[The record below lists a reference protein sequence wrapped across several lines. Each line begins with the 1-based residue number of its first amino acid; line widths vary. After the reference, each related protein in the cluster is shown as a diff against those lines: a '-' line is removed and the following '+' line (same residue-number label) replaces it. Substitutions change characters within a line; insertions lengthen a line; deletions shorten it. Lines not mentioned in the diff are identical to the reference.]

1 MAKADAWGAPGGTA
15 FERREARGDGLAG
28 NTRLI
33 AEPAYRRLLA
43 AEPLLRRSIP
53 ALIILFLVVIA
64 ALRVLSLM
72 NERDEVERDT
82 RAILS
87 LAAGQMASAIAADPN
102 AASTGALDLL
112 ENAGRLGAMGRSHV
126 LAITDDAFK
135 IIAVS
140 PLSTGWQGR
149 SLDSLVQGGQPLFM
163 FGERAGVMNVSI
175 AGQNWYAA
183 VSLTASRK
191 NAAAVLVPQEA
202 VFDSWR
208 KTVSLNVTLF
218 VLTAG
223 VLIIILYAYFG
234 QAARAQAADRI
245 YLEAHQRIDMA
256 LVRGR
261 CGLWDWDMVRGK
273 MYWSRSMYDMLGYE
287 PCDTMLS
294 FGEVDEIIHP
304 EDGDLFDLANRI
316 VEREIDHIDQVFRM
330 RHADGQWVWMRARA
344 QVIDPEAPEIQLI
357 GIAVDV
363 TEQRHLALRSEAAD
377 LRLRT
382 AIENINESFVLWDAS
397 EHLIMCNS
405 KFQKD
410 NGLSDRDVMPGAART
425 ALEEHM
431 LAFAS
436 ERRLANSNGP
446 QGGVTLERQ
455 LADGR
460 WLQVNEL
467 RTRDG
472 GTVSVGSDITQIK
485 LHQEKLVDSERR
497 LMATIHDLS
506 LARRAEEERARELVE
521 LNRKYMKETERAEA
535 ANRAKSEFLANMS
548 HELRTPLNAII
559 GFSEL
564 MEQGLF
570 GPLGSPRY
578 EEYATDIN
586 GSGKYLLGV
595 INDILDM
602 SKIEAGQFSV
612 DREEID
618 LCPLIKE
625 TVRVVSLQAAEKS
638 ITVETRIAEFDAALR
653 RPARDQADRHQP
665 AVERGEVHRTGRPH
679 FGQGAQHLRRVG
691 ADHRGQWLR
700 HPQGSA
706 GQARPA
712 VRAGAEP
719 VFQEPCRI
727 WPRPGHLALAGR
739 TAGRRAEDPLDRRRR
754 HHRVGA
760 HPGEEGAASG
770 EGSGLK
776 LSFDGGLIYN
786 RPHFHDLSA
795 AKFVDHVLG
804 ERHSPAVYVQA
815 KEPSPWPA
823 VEGDPARYVGRIG
836 DEHPDIKIEVR
847 NVLEVPLQ
855 HFAITRQADPPAIVD
870 RFVVHE
876 LPELRPILAVQA
888 GDVVAVDIGEIDFGH
903 GNRPIFPQAP
913 AACAAG
919 AGSRGHCMPSSSLPD
934 GR

>member
-1 MAKADAWGAPGGTA
+1 MAKADAWGAPGGMVFA
-15 FERREARGDGLAG
+15 RRETRSDGLAG

-33 AEPAYRRLLA
+33 AEPAYKRLLA

-53 ALIILFLVVIA
+53 ALIIIFLLVIA

-72 NERDEVERDT
+72 NERDDVERDAK
-82 RAILS
+82 AILT
-87 LAAGQMASAIAADPN
+87 LAAGQLASSLATTSDTVP
-102 AASTGALDLL
+102 GAVQDLL
-112 ENAGRLGAMGRSHV
+112 ETTSRQGAMGRSHV
-126 LAITDDAFK
+126 LVITDAAFR
-135 IIAVS
+135 ITAVTPRS
-140 PLSTGWQGR
+140 MPWQGH
-149 SLDSLVQGGQPLFM
+149 SLDGLVQGGQPLFM
-163 FGERAGVMNVSI
+163 FGDRAGVMEVNI
-175 AGQNWYAA
+175 GGRDWYAA
-183 VSLTASRK
+183 VSVAKDRK
-191 NAAAVLVPQEA
+191 GAAAALVPQEA
-202 VFDSWR
+202 VFDTWR

-304 EDGDLFDLANRI
+304 EDGDLFELANRI
-316 VEREIDHIDQVFRM
+316 VAREIDHIDQVFRM

-344 QVIDPEAPEIQLI
+344 QVMDPEAPEIQLI

-382 AIENINESFVLWDAS
+382 AIENINESFVLWDSAQR
-397 EHLIMCNS
+397 LIMCNS
-405 KFQKD
+405 KYQQD
-410 NGLSDRDVMPGAART
+410 NGLSDRDVMPGVTRAS
-425 ALEEHM
+425 LEGRM

-436 ERRLANSNGP
+436 ERRLANTNGP
-446 QGGVTLERQ
+446 QGGATFERQ
-455 LADGR
+455 LSDGR

-506 LARRAEEERARELVE
+506 LARRAEEERSRELVD

-570 GPLGSPRY
+570 GPLGSARY

-586 GSGKYLLGV
+586 SSGKYLLGV

-602 SKIEAGQFSV
+602 SKIEAGQFSL
-612 DREEID
+612 DQEQID
-618 LCPLIKE
+618 LGPLISE
-625 TVRVVSLQAAEKS
+625 TVRVVSLQAAQKA
-638 ITVETRIAEFDAALR
+638 ITVETRIADALSLF
-653 RPARDQADRHQP
+653 ADRRAIKQIVINLLSN
-665 AVERGEVHRTGRPH
+665 AVKFTGQGGHISVRARNTSGALVLTIEDNGCGIPKEALGKLGRPFEQVQNQFSKNH
-679 FGQGAQHLRRVG
+679 A
-691 ADHRGQWLR
+691 
-700 HPQGSA
+700 
-706 GQARPA
+706 
-712 VRAGAEP
+712 
-719 VFQEPCRI
+719 
-727 WPRPGHLALAGR
+727 
-739 TAGRRAEDPLDRRRR
+739 
-754 HHRVGA
+754 
-760 HPGEEGAASG
+760 
-770 EGSGLK
+770 GSGLG
-776 LSFDGGLIYN
+776 LAISRSLAELQGGALKI
-786 RPHFHDLSA
+786 RSTEGVGTIVSVRIPVKKA
-795 AKFVDHVLG
+795 P
-804 ERHSPAVYVQA
+804 PAV
-815 KEPSPWPA
+815 K
-823 VEGDPARYVGRIG
+823 
-836 DEHPDIKIEVR
+836 
-847 NVLEVPLQ
+847 
-855 HFAITRQADPPAIVD
+855 
-870 RFVVHE
+870 
-876 LPELRPILAVQA
+876 
-888 GDVVAVDIGEIDFGH
+888 
-903 GNRPIFPQAP
+903 
-913 AACAAG
+913 AAA
-919 AGSRGHCMPSSSLPD
+919 
-934 GR
+934 

>member
-1 MAKADAWGAPGGTA
+1 MAKADAWGAPEGMA
-15 FERREARGDGLAG
+15 FERRKARGDGLAG

-53 ALIILFLVVIA
+53 ALIIIFLIVIA

-72 NERDEVERDT
+72 NERDEAERDGK
-82 RAILS
+82 AVLG
-87 LAAGQMASAIAADPN
+87 LAAGQMANAISADPT
-102 AASTGALDLL
+102 AASSGAIDLL
-112 ENAGRLGAMGRSHV
+112 ESTSRQGAMGRSHV
-126 LAITDDAFK
+126 LVITDSAFK

-149 SLDSLVQGGQPLFM
+149 SLDSLVLDGQPLFM
-163 FGERAGVMNVSI
+163 FGDRAGVMDVSI
-175 AGQNWYAA
+175 GGQDWYAA
-183 VSLTASRK
+183 VSLTRDRK

-202 VFDSWR
+202 AFDNWR

-234 QAARAQAADRI
+234 QASRAQTADRI

-287 PCDTMLS
+287 PCNSMLS
-294 FGEVDEIIHP
+294 FGEVDDIIHP
-304 EDGDLFDLANRI
+304 EDGDLFELANKI

-382 AIENINESFVLWDAS
+382 AIENINESFVLWDAAQR
-397 EHLIMCNS
+397 LIMCNS
-405 KFQKD
+405 KYQKD
-410 NGLSDRDVMPGAART
+410 NGLSDRDVMPGAAR
-425 ALEEHM
+425 AVLEDRM

-436 ERRLANSNGP
+436 ERRLANTNGP
-446 QGGVTLERQ
+446 QGGATFERQ
-455 LADGR
+455 LSDGR

-506 LARRAEEERARELVE
+506 LARRAEEERAKELVE
-521 LNRKYMKETERAEA
+521 LNREYMKETERAEA

-578 EEYATDIN
+578 EEYANDIN

-618 LCPLIKE
+618 LCPLIRE
-625 TVRVVSLQAAEKS
+625 TVRVISLQAAEKS
-638 ITVETRIAEFDAALR
+638 ITVETRIADTMTLF
-653 RPARDQADRHQP
+653 ADRRAIKQIAINLLSN
-665 AVERGEVHRTGRPH
+665 AVKFTGQGGHISVRARNTSGALVLTIEDNGCGIPKEALSKLGRPFEQVQNQFSKNH
-679 FGQGAQHLRRVG
+679 A
-691 ADHRGQWLR
+691 
-700 HPQGSA
+700 
-706 GQARPA
+706 
-712 VRAGAEP
+712 
-719 VFQEPCRI
+719 
-727 WPRPGHLALAGR
+727 
-739 TAGRRAEDPLDRRRR
+739 
-754 HHRVGA
+754 
-760 HPGEEGAASG
+760 
-770 EGSGLK
+770 GSGLG
-776 LSFDGGLIYN
+776 LAISRSLAELQGGALKI
-786 RPHFHDLSA
+786 RSTEGVGTIVSVRIPV
-795 AKFVDHVLG
+795 KK
-804 ERHSPAVYVQA
+804 PA
-815 KEPSPWPA
+815 
-823 VEGDPARYVGRIG
+823 
-836 DEHPDIKIEVR
+836 
-847 NVLEVPLQ
+847 
-855 HFAITRQADPPAIVD
+855 
-870 RFVVHE
+870 
-876 LPELRPILAVQA
+876 LAVK
-888 GDVVAVDIGEIDFGH
+888 
-903 GNRPIFPQAP
+903 
-913 AACAAG
+913 AAA
-919 AGSRGHCMPSSSLPD
+919 
-934 GR
+934 

>member
-1 MAKADAWGAPGGTA
+1 MAKADAWGAPGGKA
-15 FERREARGDGLAG
+15 FARRKARSDGLAG

-33 AEPAYRRLLA
+33 AEPTYQRLLA
-43 AEPLLRRSIP
+43 AEPFLRRSIP
-53 ALIILFLVVIA
+53 ALIVIFLIVIA
-64 ALRVLSLM
+64 ALRFLSLM
-72 NERDEVERDT
+72 NEHDQIERDA
-82 RAILS
+82 RAVLA
-87 LAAGQMASAIAADPN
+87 LAAGQMAQAITADPN
-102 AASTGALDLL
+102 AAGANAISLL
-112 ENAGRLGAMGRSHV
+112 ESTSRQGAMSRAHV
-126 LAITDDAFK
+126 LAITDANFK
-135 IIAVS
+135 VIAVS

-149 SLDSLVQGGQPLFM
+149 TLDSVVLGGQPLFM
-163 FGERAGVMNVSI
+163 FGDRAGVMDVSI
-175 AGQNWYAA
+175 AGQDWFAA
-183 VSLTASRK
+183 VSLSGDRK
-191 NAAAVLVPQEA
+191 HAAAVLVPQEA
-202 VFDSWR
+202 VFDNWR
-208 KTVSLNVTLF
+208 KSMSLNVTLF

-223 VLIIILYAYFG
+223 VLIVILYAYFG

-287 PCDTMLS
+287 PCDSMLS

-304 EDGDLFDLANRI
+304 EDGDLFELANRI

-377 LRLRT
+377 MRLRT

-397 EHLIMCNS
+397 ERLIMCNS

-410 NGLSDRDVMPGAART
+410 NGLSDRDVVPGVGRD
-425 ALEEHM
+425 ALEERM

-436 ERRLANSNGP
+436 ERRLANANGP
-446 QGGVTLERQ
+446 HGGVTLERQ

-472 GTVSVGSDITQIK
+472 GIVSVGSDITQIK

-506 LARRAEEERARELVE
+506 LARRAEEERSSELVE

-564 MEQGLF
+564 MQQGLF
-570 GPLGSPRY
+570 GPLGSERY

-602 SKIEAGQFSV
+602 SKIEAGQFSL

-618 LCPLIKE
+618 LCPLIRE
-625 TVRVVSLQAAEKS
+625 TVRVISLQAAEKS
-638 ITVETRIAEFDAALR
+638 INVETRIADAMR
-653 RPARDQADRHQP
+653 VYADRRAIKQIAINLLSN
-665 AVERGEVHRTGRPH
+665 AVKFTGQGGKITVRARNTSGALLLTIEDNGCGIPKQALSKLGRPFEQVQNQFSKNH
-679 FGQGAQHLRRVG
+679 
-691 ADHRGQWLR
+691 
-700 HPQGSA
+700 
-706 GQARPA
+706 
-712 VRAGAEP
+712 
-719 VFQEPCRI
+719 
-727 WPRPGHLALAGR
+727 
-739 TAGRRAEDPLDRRRR
+739 T
-754 HHRVGA
+754 
-760 HPGEEGAASG
+760 
-770 EGSGLK
+770 GSGLG
-776 LSFDGGLIYN
+776 LAISRSLAELQGGALKI
-786 RPHFHDLSA
+786 RST
-795 AKFVDHVLG
+795 
-804 ERHSPAVYVQA
+804 
-815 KEPSPWPA
+815 
-823 VEGDPARYVGRIG
+823 EGVGTIVSVRI
-836 DEHPDIKIEVR
+836 
-847 NVLEVPLQ
+847 PLKK
-855 HFAITRQADPPAIVD
+855 
-870 RFVVHE
+870 
-876 LPELRPILAVQA
+876 
-888 GDVVAVDIGEIDFGH
+888 
-903 GNRPIFPQAP
+903 AP
-913 AACAAG
+913 AAVKAA
-919 AGSRGHCMPSSSLPD
+919 A
-934 GR
+934 

>member
-1 MAKADAWGAPGGTA
+1 MAKTDAWGAPGGKVFA
-15 FERREARGDGLAG
+15 RREARRDGLAG

-33 AEPAYRRLLA
+33 AEPAYQRLLA
-43 AEPLLRRSIP
+43 AEPLLRRLIP
-53 ALIILFLVVIA
+53 ALIIIFLVVIA

-72 NERDEVERDT
+72 NERDDVARN
-82 RAILS
+82 AKAVLA
-87 LAAGQMASAIAADPN
+87 LAADQMAHAITADPS
-102 AASTGALDLL
+102 AAAATAMDLL
-112 ENAGRLGAMGRSHV
+112 ESTSRQGAMGRSHV
-126 LAITDDAFK
+126 VAITDDAFK

-149 SLDSLVQGGQPLFM
+149 SLDSLVLGGQPLFM
-163 FGERAGVMNVSI
+163 FGNRAGVMNVSI
-175 AGQNWYAA
+175 GGQDWFAA
-183 VSLTASRK
+183 VSLSGSRK
-191 NAAAVLVPQEA
+191 NAAAVLVPKEA

-287 PCDTMLS
+287 PCDSMLS

-304 EDGDLFDLANRI
+304 EDGDLFELANRI

-377 LRLRT
+377 MRLRT
-382 AIENINESFVLWDAS
+382 AIENINESFVLWDAA
-397 EHLIMCNS
+397 ERLIMCNS
-405 KFQKD
+405 KFQQD
-410 NGLSDRDVMPGAART
+410 NGLSDRDVLPGAAR
-425 ALEEHM
+425 AVLEERM

-436 ERRLANSNGP
+436 ERRLANANGP
-446 QGGVTLERQ
+446 HGGVTLERQ
-455 LADGR
+455 LSDGR

-472 GTVSVGSDITQIK
+472 GIVSVGSDITQIK

-506 LARRAEEERARELVE
+506 LARRAEEERAKELVE

-564 MEQGLF
+564 MEQRLF

-578 EEYATDIN
+578 EEYASDIN

-602 SKIEAGQFSV
+602 SKIEAGQFSL

-625 TVRVVSLQAAEKS
+625 TVRVISLQAAEKA
-638 ITVETRIAEFDAALR
+638 ITVDTRIADSMRLYADRRAIKQIAINLLSNAVKFTGQGGRITVRARNASGALVLTIEDNGCGIPKAAL
-653 RPARDQADRHQP
+653 
-665 AVERGEVHRTGRPH
+665 GKLGRPFEQVQNQFSKNH
-679 FGQGAQHLRRVG
+679 
-691 ADHRGQWLR
+691 
-700 HPQGSA
+700 
-706 GQARPA
+706 
-712 VRAGAEP
+712 
-719 VFQEPCRI
+719 
-727 WPRPGHLALAGR
+727 
-739 TAGRRAEDPLDRRRR
+739 T
-754 HHRVGA
+754 
-760 HPGEEGAASG
+760 
-770 EGSGLK
+770 GSGLG
-776 LSFDGGLIYN
+776 LAISRSLAELQGGAL
-786 RPHFHDLSA
+786 
-795 AKFVDHVLG
+795 
-804 ERHSPAVYVQA
+804 
-815 KEPSPWPA
+815 
-823 VEGDPARYVGRIG
+823 
-836 DEHPDIKIEVR
+836 KIRSTE
-847 NVLEVPLQ
+847 
-855 HFAITRQADPPAIVD
+855 
-870 RFVVHE
+870 
-876 LPELRPILAVQA
+876 
-888 GDVVAVDIGEIDFGH
+888 
-903 GNRPIFPQAP
+903 
-913 AACAAG
+913 G
-919 AGSRGHCMPSSSLPD
+919 AGTIVSVRIPLKKSPPSVKAAA
-934 GR
+934 

>member
-1 MAKADAWGAPGGTA
+1 MAKADAWGAPGGTVFA
-15 FERREARGDGLAG
+15 HRETRGDGLAG

-53 ALIILFLVVIA
+53 VLIITFLIVIA

-72 NERDEVERDT
+72 NERDDVERNAK
-82 RAILS
+82 AILTLASGQLASS
-87 LAAGQMASAIAADPN
+87 LATTSETVPGAIQ
-102 AASTGALDLL
+102 DLL
-112 ENAGRLGAMGRSHV
+112 ETTSRQGAMGRSHV
-126 LAITDDAFK
+126 LVITDSAFK
-135 IIAVS
+135 IVAVTPRS
-140 PLSTGWQGR
+140 MPWQGH
-149 SLDSLVQGGQPLFM
+149 SLDGLVEGGQPLFM
-163 FGERAGVMNVSI
+163 FGDRAGVMDVNI
-175 AGQNWYAA
+175 DGRDWYAA
-183 VSLTASRK
+183 VSLANGGKGAS
-191 NAAAVLVPQEA
+191 AALVPQDA
-202 VFDSWR
+202 VFDAWR

-223 VLIIILYAYFG
+223 VLIVILYAYFG

-273 MYWSRSMYDMLGYE
+273 MYWSRSMYDMLGYK

-294 FGEVDEIIHP
+294 FGEVDQIIHP
-304 EDGDLFDLANRI
+304 EDGDLFELANRI
-316 VEREIDHIDQVFRM
+316 VAREIDHIDQVFRM

-382 AIENINESFVLWDAS
+382 AIENINESFVLWDS
-397 EHLIMCNS
+397 TQRLIMCNS
-405 KFQKD
+405 KYQQD
-410 NGLSDRDVMPGAART
+410 NGLSDRDVMPGTARA
-425 ALEEHM
+425 ALEERM

-436 ERRLANSNGP
+436 ERRLAHTSGL
-446 QGGVTLERQ
+446 QGGATFERQ

-467 RTRDG
+467 KTRDG
-472 GTVSVGSDITQIK
+472 GIVSVGSDITQIK

-506 LARRAEEERARELVE
+506 LARRAEEERSRELVD

-570 GPLGSPRY
+570 GPLGSERY

-586 GSGKYLLGV
+586 SSGKYLLGV

-602 SKIEAGQFSV
+602 SKIEAGQFSL

-618 LCPLIKE
+618 LGPLISE
-625 TVRVVSLQAAEKS
+625 TVRVVSLQAAQKA
-638 ITVETRIAEFDAALR
+638 ITVETRIADALTLV
-653 RPARDQADRHQP
+653 ADRRAIKQIVINLLSN
-665 AVERGEVHRTGRPH
+665 AVKFTGQGGHISVRARNTSGALVLTIEDNGCGIPKEALGKLGRPFEQVQNQFSKSH
-679 FGQGAQHLRRVG
+679 A
-691 ADHRGQWLR
+691 
-700 HPQGSA
+700 
-706 GQARPA
+706 
-712 VRAGAEP
+712 
-719 VFQEPCRI
+719 
-727 WPRPGHLALAGR
+727 
-739 TAGRRAEDPLDRRRR
+739 
-754 HHRVGA
+754 
-760 HPGEEGAASG
+760 
-770 EGSGLK
+770 GSGLG
-776 LSFDGGLIYN
+776 LAISRSLAELQGGALKI
-786 RPHFHDLSA
+786 RSSEGVGTIVSVRIPV
-795 AKFVDHVLG
+795 K
-804 ERHSPAVYVQA
+804 RAV
-815 KEPSPWPA
+815 
-823 VEGDPARYVGRIG
+823 
-836 DEHPDIKIEVR
+836 
-847 NVLEVPLQ
+847 
-855 HFAITRQADPPAIVD
+855 
-870 RFVVHE
+870 
-876 LPELRPILAVQA
+876 LAVK
-888 GDVVAVDIGEIDFGH
+888 VA
-903 GNRPIFPQAP
+903 A
-913 AACAAG
+913 
-919 AGSRGHCMPSSSLPD
+919 
-934 GR
+934 

>member
-1 MAKADAWGAPGGTA
+1 MAKTDAWGAPGGKA
-15 FERREARGDGLAG
+15 FARREARSDGLAG
-28 NTRLI
+28 NARLI
-33 AEPAYRRLLA
+33 AEPAYQRLLA

-53 ALIILFLVVIA
+53 ALIVIFLIVIA
-64 ALRVLSLM
+64 ALRFLSLV
-72 NERDEVERDT
+72 NERDEVERET
-82 RAILS
+82 KAVLS
-87 LAAGQMASAIAADPN
+87 LAAGQMAQAITADPSAAGAN
-102 AASTGALDLL
+102 AVDLL
-112 ENAGRLGAMGRSHV
+112 ETTSRQGAMGRSHV
-126 LAITDDAFK
+126 LAITDGAFK

-149 SLDSLVQGGQPLFM
+149 PLDSLVLGGQPLFM
-163 FGERAGVMNVSI
+163 FGDRAGVMDVSI
-175 AGQNWYAA
+175 GGKDWFAA
-183 VSLTASRK
+183 VSLTGDRK
-191 NAAAVLVPQEA
+191 NAAAVLVPKEA
-202 VFDSWR
+202 VFDGWR

-223 VLIIILYAYFG
+223 VLIVILYAYFG

-304 EDGDLFDLANRI
+304 DDGDLFELANRI

-377 LRLRT
+377 MRLRT
-382 AIENINESFVLWDAS
+382 AIENINESFVLWDAA
-397 EHLIMCNS
+397 ERLIMCNS

-410 NGLSDRDVMPGAART
+410 NGLSDRDVVPGATRDM
-425 ALEEHM
+425 LEERM

-436 ERRLANSNGP
+436 ERRLANANGP
-446 QGGVTLERQ
+446 HGGVTLERQ

-472 GTVSVGSDITQIK
+472 GIVSVGSDITQIK

-506 LARRAEEERARELVE
+506 LARRAEEERAKELVE

-564 MEQGLF
+564 MEQRLF
-570 GPLGSPRY
+570 GPLGSERY
-578 EEYATDIN
+578 EEYASDIN

-602 SKIEAGQFSV
+602 SKIEAGQFSL

-625 TVRVVSLQAAEKS
+625 TVRVISLQAAEKS
-638 ITVETRIAEFDAALR
+638 ITVETRIADSMRLY
-653 RPARDQADRHQP
+653 ADRRAIKQIAINLLSN
-665 AVERGEVHRTGRPH
+665 AVKFTGQGGHITVRARSASGALVLTIEDNGCGIPKQALSKLGRPFEQVQNQFSKNH
-679 FGQGAQHLRRVG
+679 
-691 ADHRGQWLR
+691 
-700 HPQGSA
+700 
-706 GQARPA
+706 
-712 VRAGAEP
+712 
-719 VFQEPCRI
+719 
-727 WPRPGHLALAGR
+727 
-739 TAGRRAEDPLDRRRR
+739 T
-754 HHRVGA
+754 
-760 HPGEEGAASG
+760 
-770 EGSGLK
+770 GSGLG
-776 LSFDGGLIYN
+776 LAISRSLAELQGGALKI
-786 RPHFHDLSA
+786 RSTEGVGTIVSVRIPLKKAPPTVKA
-795 AKFVDHVLG
+795 A
-804 ERHSPAVYVQA
+804 A
-815 KEPSPWPA
+815 
-823 VEGDPARYVGRIG
+823 
-836 DEHPDIKIEVR
+836 
-847 NVLEVPLQ
+847 
-855 HFAITRQADPPAIVD
+855 
-870 RFVVHE
+870 
-876 LPELRPILAVQA
+876 
-888 GDVVAVDIGEIDFGH
+888 
-903 GNRPIFPQAP
+903 
-913 AACAAG
+913 
-919 AGSRGHCMPSSSLPD
+919 
-934 GR
+934 

>member
-15 FERREARGDGLAG
+15 FARRETRSDGLAG

-53 ALIILFLVVIA
+53 VLIITFLIVIA

-72 NERDEVERDT
+72 NERDDVERNAK
-82 RAILS
+82 AILT
-87 LAAGQMASAIAADPN
+87 LAAGQLASSLATTSDTVPGAIQ
-102 AASTGALDLL
+102 DLL
-112 ENAGRLGAMGRSHV
+112 ETTSRQGAMGRSHV
-126 LAITDDAFK
+126 LVITDSAFK
-135 IIAVS
+135 IVAVTPRS
-140 PLSTGWQGR
+140 MPWQGH
-149 SLDSLVQGGQPLFM
+149 SLDGLVEGGQPLFM
-163 FGERAGVMNVSI
+163 FGDRAGVMDVNI
-175 AGQNWYAA
+175 DGRDWYAA
-183 VSLTASRK
+183 VSLANGGKGAS
-191 NAAAVLVPQEA
+191 AALVPQDA
-202 VFDSWR
+202 VFDAWR

-273 MYWSRSMYDMLGYE
+273 MYWSRSMYDMLGYK

-294 FGEVDEIIHP
+294 FGEVDQIIHP
-304 EDGDLFDLANRI
+304 EDGDLFVLANRI
-316 VEREIDHIDQVFRM
+316 VAREIDHIDQVFRM
-330 RHADGQWVWMRARA
+330 RHSDGQWVWMRARA

-382 AIENINESFVLWDAS
+382 AIENINESFVLWDS
-397 EHLIMCNS
+397 TQRLIMCNS
-405 KFQKD
+405 KYQQD
-410 NGLSDRDVMPGAART
+410 NGLSDRDVMPGTARAT
-425 ALEEHM
+425 LEERM

-436 ERRLANSNGP
+436 ERRLANTSGL
-446 QGGVTLERQ
+446 QGGATFERQ

-467 RTRDG
+467 KTRDG
-472 GTVSVGSDITQIK
+472 GIVSVGSDITQIK

-506 LARRAEEERARELVE
+506 LARRAEEERSRELVD

-570 GPLGSPRY
+570 GPLGSERY

-586 GSGKYLLGV
+586 SSGKYLLGV

-602 SKIEAGQFSV
+602 SKIEAGQFSL

-618 LCPLIKE
+618 LGPLISE
-625 TVRVVSLQAAEKS
+625 TVRVVSLQAAQKA
-638 ITVETRIAEFDAALR
+638 ITVETRIADALTLV
-653 RPARDQADRHQP
+653 ADRRAIKQIVINLLSN
-665 AVERGEVHRTGRPH
+665 AVKFTGQGGHISVRARNTSGALVLTIEDNGCGIPKDALGKLGRPFEQVQNQFSKSH
-679 FGQGAQHLRRVG
+679 A
-691 ADHRGQWLR
+691 
-700 HPQGSA
+700 
-706 GQARPA
+706 
-712 VRAGAEP
+712 
-719 VFQEPCRI
+719 
-727 WPRPGHLALAGR
+727 
-739 TAGRRAEDPLDRRRR
+739 
-754 HHRVGA
+754 
-760 HPGEEGAASG
+760 
-770 EGSGLK
+770 GSGLG
-776 LSFDGGLIYN
+776 LAISRSLAELQGGALKI
-786 RPHFHDLSA
+786 RST
-795 AKFVDHVLG
+795 
-804 ERHSPAVYVQA
+804 
-815 KEPSPWPA
+815 
-823 VEGDPARYVGRIG
+823 EGVGTIVSVRI
-836 DEHPDIKIEVR
+836 PVKK
-847 NVLEVPLQ
+847 
-855 HFAITRQADPPAIVD
+855 ATPAI
-870 RFVVHE
+870 R
-876 LPELRPILAVQA
+876 
-888 GDVVAVDIGEIDFGH
+888 
-903 GNRPIFPQAP
+903 
-913 AACAAG
+913 AAA
-919 AGSRGHCMPSSSLPD
+919 
-934 GR
+934 

>member
-1 MAKADAWGAPGGTA
+1 MAKADAWGAPGGKA
-15 FERREARGDGLAG
+15 FARRRARGDGLAG

-33 AEPAYRRLLA
+33 AEPAYQRLLA

-53 ALIILFLVVIA
+53 ALIIIFLIVIA
-64 ALRVLSLM
+64 ALRFLSLM
-72 NERDEVERDT
+72 NEHDEIERDSK
-82 RAILS
+82 AVLA
-87 LAAGQMASAIAADPN
+87 LAAGQMAHAVTADPSLAGVN
-102 AASTGALDLL
+102 ATDLL
-112 ENAGRLGAMGRSHV
+112 QDTSRQGAMGRAHV
-126 LAITDDAFK
+126 LAITDASFK
-135 IIAVS
+135 ILAVS

-149 SLDSLVQGGQPLFM
+149 TLDSLVLGGQPLFI
-163 FGERAGVMNVSI
+163 FGDRAGVMAVCI
-175 AGQNWYAA
+175 AGQDWFAA
-183 VSLTASRK
+183 VSLSGDRK
-191 NAAAVLVPQEA
+191 YAAAVLVPQQA
-202 VFDSWR
+202 VFESWR
-208 KTVSLNVTLF
+208 KSMSLNVTLF

-223 VLIIILYAYFG
+223 VLIVILYAYFG

-304 EDGDLFDLANRI
+304 DDGDLFDLANRI

-377 LRLRT
+377 MRLRT
-382 AIENINESFVLWDAS
+382 AIENINESFVLWDAAS
-397 EHLIMCNS
+397 RLIMCNS

-410 NGLSDRDVMPGAART
+410 NGLSDRDVVPGTGRDF
-425 ALEEHM
+425 LEERM

-436 ERRLANSNGP
+436 DRRLANANGP
-446 QGGVTLERQ
+446 QGGVSFERQ
-455 LADGR
+455 LSDGR

-472 GTVSVGSDITQIK
+472 GIVSVGSDITQIK

-506 LARRAEEERARELVE
+506 LARRAEEERASELVE

-564 MEQGLF
+564 MQQGLF
-570 GPLGSPRY
+570 GPLGSERY

-602 SKIEAGQFSV
+602 SKIEAGQFSL

-625 TVRVVSLQAAEKS
+625 TVRVISLQAAEKS
-638 ITVETRIAEFDAALR
+638 ITVDTRIADSMRLFADRRAIKQIAINLLSNAVKFTGQGGKITVRARNTSGALMLTIEDNGCGIPKAALSKL
-653 RPARDQADRHQP
+653 
-665 AVERGEVHRTGRPH
+665 GRPFEQVQNQFSKNH
-679 FGQGAQHLRRVG
+679 A
-691 ADHRGQWLR
+691 
-700 HPQGSA
+700 
-706 GQARPA
+706 
-712 VRAGAEP
+712 
-719 VFQEPCRI
+719 
-727 WPRPGHLALAGR
+727 
-739 TAGRRAEDPLDRRRR
+739 
-754 HHRVGA
+754 
-760 HPGEEGAASG
+760 
-770 EGSGLK
+770 GSGLG
-776 LSFDGGLIYN
+776 LAISRSLAELQGGALKI
-786 RPHFHDLSA
+786 RSTEGVGTIVSVRIPL
-795 AKFVDHVLG
+795 KK
-804 ERHSPAVYVQA
+804 SPA
-815 KEPSPWPA
+815 A
-823 VEGDPARYVGRIG
+823 V
-836 DEHPDIKIEVR
+836 K
-847 NVLEVPLQ
+847 
-855 HFAITRQADPPAIVD
+855 
-870 RFVVHE
+870 
-876 LPELRPILAVQA
+876 
-888 GDVVAVDIGEIDFGH
+888 VA
-903 GNRPIFPQAP
+903 A
-913 AACAAG
+913 
-919 AGSRGHCMPSSSLPD
+919 
-934 GR
+934 